1 MAVYE
6 LTIPAFRIQKDEVS
20 WGHEYFVQKRQ
31 ANGRWKRVSDNYGHI
46 TSAKAKLGNLVLELI
61 AEAEAEE

>member
-31 ANGRWKRVSDNYGHI
+31 ANGR
-46 TSAKAKLGNLVLELI
+46 
-61 AEAEAEE
+61 